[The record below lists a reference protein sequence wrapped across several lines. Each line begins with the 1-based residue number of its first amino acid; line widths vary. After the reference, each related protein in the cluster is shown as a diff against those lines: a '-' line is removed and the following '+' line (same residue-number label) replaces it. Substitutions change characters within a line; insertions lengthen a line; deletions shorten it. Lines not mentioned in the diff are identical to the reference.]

1 MQTVRYGPRTEQVNR
16 EIAATRKGDIWSEAI
31 TAVYETDPEI
41 IAAVLPP
48 PLEPG
53 PQPLVRITI
62 TKVEMPGL
70 PMFGAGWIGVQA
82 RHGDRLGEYP
92 ILMPMTTEQSLIG
105 GRETNGEPKKLAEV
119 EVSRQG
125 ARVEG
130 RIARMGSILCEIVGT
145 VTEVRENYEIAKTD
159 FWFKL
164 SPSPEAP
171 GQLDQDPLLVYG
183 EKTERARL
191 HEGIEGE
198 LIVKESPLD
207 PIADLVVRRVVDLNW
222 TERASTQVGR
232 IIGPVPRADLVPYLH
247 QRYDDLSV
255 LGSKR

>member
-1 MQTVRYGPRTEQVNR
+1 MQTVRYGAKVQQVNQ
-16 EIAATRKGDIWSEAI
+16 EIAAKKADIWSEAV
-31 TAVYETDPEI
+31 TAMYETDPEI

-62 TKVEMPGL
+62 TRVEMPGL
-70 PMFGAGWIGVQA
+70 PAFGAGWIGVQA

-92 ILMPMTTEQSLIG
+92 IFMPMTTEQATIG

-119 EVSRQG
+119 VVERDG
-125 ARVEG
+125 ARVTAH
-130 RIARMGSILCEIVGT
+130 IARMGSVLCEIVGQ
-145 VTEVRENYEIAKTD
+145 VTDTRENYEMEKTD

-183 EKTERARL
+183 EKTERTRL
-191 HEGIEGE
+191 HEAIEGE
-198 LIVKESPLD
+198 VILKESPLD
-207 PIADLVVRRVVDLNW
+207 PIADLVIRRMVDLNW

-232 IIGPVPRADLVPYLH
+232 IIGPVAREDLAPYVH

-255 LGSKR
+255 LGAKR